1 MFRSMERTEGQI
13 PLIGVSKNMKSLRL
27 PLALCLFAAA
37 VVAMA
42 PSHATAQDGYG
53 AVFVMTNAASNNQ
66 INAYTRREDGSLE
79 YSSSF
84 ATGGNGSGGTVD
96 PLHSQGS
103 LTLSADHH
111 LLFAVNAG
119 SGTVSSFAVH
129 GADLSLLDTEPT
141 GGSSPT
147 SVTQAG
153 GLVYVLNAGG
163 NGSISGFHILGNG
176 HLLPIVNST
185 RNLSGTATGPTDV
198 VLSPNG
204 RFVIVTENAT
214 SNIDVFRVYP
224 NGTLS
229 DIVANPSAGAGPFA
243 AAFAPNGALIV
254 GNTSNTISS
263 YYLALN
269 QSIHTISDA
278 LPTAGQ
284 ATCWNV
290 ILPNG
295 RFVYTDNAASS
306 NQSGFAIGANG
317 SLTAVGDTIVGSNP
331 AGSTN
336 IDMAV
341 SADGRFLYTLNAATG
356 AIGMFSMRHD
366 GSLVNMGEFDGL
378 PASAG
383 LNGIAAY

>member
-1 MFRSMERTEGQI
+1 MDPTKPEQKTSLGPFSYKKV
-13 PLIGVSKNMKSLRL
+13 IGLVLTVAAI
-27 PLALCLFAAA
+27 LAL
-37 VVAMA
+37 A
-42 PSHATAQDGYG
+42 PSFGTLQAQTFDREHNG

-66 INAYTRREDGSLE
+66 INAYTRGEDGSLE
-79 YSSSF
+79 WAGSF

-96 PLHSQGS
+96 PLASQGS
-103 LTLSADHH
+103 LTLSADHR

-119 SGTVSSFAVH
+119 SGTVSSFAVD
-129 GADLSLLDTEPT
+129 GASLSLLDTAAT

-153 GLVYVLNAGG
+153 YLLYVLNSGG
-163 NGSISGFHILGNG
+163 NGSVSGFYILGNG
-176 HLLPIVNST
+176 YLLPIQNST
-185 RNLSGTATGPTDV
+185 RNLSGTATAPHDV

-204 RFVIVTENAT
+204 QFLVVTEGAT
-214 SNIDVFRVYP
+214 NNIDVFRVYP

-229 DIVANPSAGAGPFA
+229 DIVANPSAGATPFA

-254 GNTSNTISS
+254 ANASNTISS
-263 YYLALN
+263 YWLAWN
-269 QSIHTISDA
+269 QSLSTISDA
-278 LPTAGQ
+278 LPSDGL
-284 ATCWNV
+284 ATCWDV

-295 RFVYTDNAASS
+295 RFVYTDNAGSS

-317 SLTAVGDTIVGSNP
+317 SLTPVGNTIVGSSP
-331 AGSTN
+331 AGSTD

-341 SADGRFLYTLNAATG
+341 SADGRFLYTLNTATG
-356 AIGMFSMRHD
+356 SIGIFSVQED
-366 GSLVNMGEFDGL
+366 GSLGNLGQLGGL